1 MIYLDYAASCPPYAE
16 VVARATDILA
26 NSYGNPSSL
35 HRSGAAARAVL
46 QESRKELA
54 KLLQVRPEEI
64 FFTSG
69 GTEAN
74 NWAVK
79 MGCLASGRRHIVCS
93 AAEHSSV
100 IEAVRAMEHRG
111 FRVSWILPDSAGHIS
126 PAQVM
131 AALTCDT
138 ALLCVQAVNNET
150 GIIQDV
156 DSLADAAHRVGTL
169 YLCDGVQSFGHVKQN
184 LHRADFISLSAHKLG
199 GPKGVGCLVVR
210 RSPGLMPLLHGGGQE
225 FGMRSGTENTT
236 GIAGFALAAGL
247 SANSLEREIARL
259 GQLRQQ
265 LQDGLHRIRPDVQ
278 VINPSGSVSPGIL
291 CCRFPGITGEEMV
304 IRLDEA
310 GICVSP
316 GAACAAGSKKASHV
330 LLSMGYGPREAS
342 EFFRISMGSR
352 TTAEEIR
359 RTLDSIAQIIHKEAP

>member
-16 VVARATDILA
+16 VVALATDISV
-26 NSYGNPSSL
+26 NSFGNPSAL
-35 HRSGAAARAVL
+35 HRAGASARAIL

-79 MGCLASGRRHIVCS
+79 TGCGSSCRKHIVCS
-93 AAEHSSV
+93 ATEHSSV
-100 IEAVRAMEHRG
+100 IESVKAMERWG
-111 FRVSWILPDSAGHIS
+111 FRVTWICPDKSGRIS
-126 PAQVM
+126 PEAAA
-131 AALTCDT
+131 AALTRDT

-150 GIIQDV
+150 GTVQDV
-156 DSLADAAHRVGTL
+156 DALADAAHRVGAL

-184 LHRADFISLSAHKLG
+184 LHKADFISLSAHKLG

-210 RSPGLMPLLHGGGQE
+210 RNAGLTPFLHGGGQE
-225 FGMRSGTENTT
+225 FGMRSGTENLS
-236 GIAGFALAAGL
+236 GIAGFALGARL
-247 SANSLEREIARL
+247 SAESLEQETSRL
-259 GQLRQQ
+259 LALRRQ
-265 LQDGLHRIRPDVQ
+265 LQDGLGQISADVQ
-278 VINPSGSVSPGIL
+278 FAGSSDFFSPGIL

-330 LLSMGYGPREAS
+330 LLAMGYGVREAS
-342 EFFRISMGSR
+342 EFFRISMGR
-352 TTAEEIR
+352 KTTADEIR
-359 RTLDSIAQIIHKEAP
+359 QTLDTLSEMIHKEAL